1 MEKKKKAIL
10 IVIIALG
17 ASVPFWITPLIEFFQ
32 YDLRYGDG
40 VIRANLVDVNKVN
53 MTSKFRSC
61 AGHPYPRSNEPY
73 STSSEKHYIALN
85 NMYFD
90 DAEINV
96 SLYAIWDGTIE
107 DIVDDTGPVQVGK
120 QIHLSSAGWTAVYMH
135 VNPLPSLQ
143 EGQKVAA
150 GALIGYCD
158 VPYPPQ
164 NYTSFDICIHR
175 HRAFS
180 DPGYSYFEM
189 LSDAL
194 FAPWAARGV
203 TRTNIIITAE
213 FRAQNPCQVG
223 CSNNNL
229 CYNYD
234 PTNWI
239 TLT

>member
-1 MEKKKKAIL
+1 MIAI
-10 IVIIALG
+10 G
-17 ASVPFWITPLIEFFQ
+17 ASIPFWITPLIEFFQ

-40 VIRANLVDVNKVN
+40 VIKVNLCDVDKVN

-61 AGHPYPRSNEPY
+61 AGHPYPKSQEPY
-73 STSSEKHYIALN
+73 SSSSEKHYIALKY
-85 NMYFD
+85 MYFED
-90 DAEINV
+90 TEINV

-107 DIVDDTGPVQVGK
+107 AIDDDTGTVKVGK
-120 QIHLSSAGWTAVYMH
+120 QIQLSSAGWTAIYMH

-143 EGQKVAA
+143 AGQRVTA
-150 GALIGYCD
+150 GDKIGYCD
-158 VPYPPQ
+158 VPYPPR

-189 LSDAL
+189 LSDNL

-203 TRTNIIITAE
+203 TRADIIIPADY
-213 FRAQNPCQVG
+213 RAQNPCQTG

-239 TLT
+239 MLT